1 MVGLVIVIAVVVLF
15 DLAAVMWGADS
26 RSSIDDSPSHQ
37 IQ

>member
-15 DLAAVMWGADS
+15 DLAAVVWGSDS
-26 RSSIDDSPSHQ
+26 RASIDGVTSHH